1 MSHWKKLSAGVPR
14 ILALMPSGR
23 IYRLCHI
30 RSYTLLCLLLC
41 SFTACKDSAK
51 SLRLEPIAEQAYS
64 IEKGGEADPIA
75 SAEVQKGGVY
85 TTWGGPYP
93 KSLNYWLDSWH
104 ISGEIMGLLFESLIG
119 MHSTKNRPVGILAK
133 SWQQSANKKTFT
145 FRIHP
150 KARWS
155 DGKAVGAEDV
165 QFYYD
170 TIMNPKHR
178 TTPVRVLLSRFERPE
193 VIDERTVR
201 IKAKKRYWKAFWDAG
216 FFTAFPKHVWQDKNF
231 NRVNFDFPVVN
242 GPYEIMQIKRNRY
255 ALLRRRANWWGRV
268 LRYQQGKYNFD
279 YIRYRFMEDRT
290 TALEAFKK
298 GDFDLYPIYTS
309 SLWVQQTDFE
319 SVKKNWV
326 VRQEVYN
333 KEPKSFQGF
342 AINLRRPRFQDIRV
356 RQALCHLLDRELM
369 NAKLMFNQYFLLNS
383 YFPDLYPR
391 NINPKVPHCNYD
403 PPKAHKLLD
412 QAGWKVG
419 PDGIRLN
426 NKGQRFSLSFLTYA
440 ADLRHTN
447 IYVEALR
454 KAGIDARIEQLSHAT
469 VSEKVDN
476 FKFDLHWINTSG
488 SRLRDPESLFHSRYA
503 NEIATSNITGL
514 QDAQVDALMEKLKTE
529 ENLEQRNRLLR
540 TLDLRL
546 MKLSPYILLWQA
558 DKSRLLYW
566 NRFGTPKYVLD
577 KYNRENA
584 VIAYWRLDLQ
594 KAKSLEEARKKDQPL
609 PSEAAKVYYGGPP

>member
-1 MSHWKKLSAGVPR
+1 MSDWHPGVFALSGTEFRMRCVFV
-14 ILALMPSGR
+14 ALF
-23 IYRLCHI
+23 IF
-30 RSYTLLCLLLC
+30 
-41 SFTACKDSAK
+41 SFAACKGDTKA
-51 SLRLEPIAEQAYS
+51 LRLEPVADQPYTVEQ
-64 IEKGGEADPIA
+64 GGEVDPISA
-75 SAEVQKGGVY
+75 SSASVQKGGTY

-119 MHSTKNRPVGILAK
+119 LHSTKNRPVGILAK
-133 SWQQSANKKTFT
+133 SWKKSPDKKTFT
-145 FRIHP
+145 FQIHP
-150 KARWS
+150 EARWS
-155 DGKAVGAEDV
+155 DGKAVRAVDV

-170 TIMNPKHR
+170 TILNPKHR
-178 TTPVRVLLSRFERPE
+178 TTPVRVLLNRFERPE
-193 VIDERTVR
+193 VLGERTVR

-216 FFTAFPKHVWQDKNF
+216 FFTAFPKHIWQGKNF
-231 NRVNFDFPVVN
+231 NRINFDFPVVN
-242 GPYEIMQIKRNRY
+242 GPYEMVQIKRNRY
-255 ALLRRRANWWGRV
+255 ALLRRRADWWGRI
-268 LRYQQGKYNFD
+268 LRYQQNKYNFD

-298 GDFDLYPIYTS
+298 GDFDLYPVYTS
-309 SLWVQQTDFE
+309 SLWVQQSNFE
-319 SVKKNWV
+319 AVKKNWV
-326 VRQEVYN
+326 VRQEIYN

-342 AINLRRPRFQDIRV
+342 AINLRRARFQDIRV
-356 RQALCHLLDRELM
+356 RQALCHLLDRKLM

-383 YFPDLYPR
+383 YFPDLYPK

-403 PPKAHKLLD
+403 PPKAAKLLD
-412 QAGWKVG
+412 QAAWKVG
-419 PDGIRLN
+419 PQGTRLKN
-426 NKGQRFSLSFLTYA
+426 GQPFSLSFLTYA

-447 IYVEALR
+447 IYVEALK

-514 QDAQVDALMEKLKTE
+514 QDSQVDALLEKLKSE
-529 ENLEQRNRLLR
+529 ENLEQRNRILR
-540 TLDLRL
+540 ALDLRL
-546 MKLSPYILLWQA
+546 MKLYPYVLLWQA

-566 NRFGTPKYVLD
+566 KGFGSPKYVLD

-584 VIAYWRLDLQ
+584 VIVYWWLDSQ
-594 KAKSLEEARKKDQPL
+594 KAKNLAEARKKGLAL
-609 PSEAAKVYYGGPP
+609 PKEAAKVYYGGP